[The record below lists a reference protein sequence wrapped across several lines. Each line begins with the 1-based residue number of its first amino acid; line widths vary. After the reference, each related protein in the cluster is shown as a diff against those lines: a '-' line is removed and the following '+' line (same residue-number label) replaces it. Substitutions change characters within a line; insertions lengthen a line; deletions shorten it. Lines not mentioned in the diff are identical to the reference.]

1 MKEQP
6 LRSYIVKKYVKAR
19 SVAQAMRIANESPVH
34 EVVLDEENTEE
45 SSYIEAIGYQ
55 YTPDEDYE
63 VPDEYSKAVL
73 K

>member
-19 SVAQAMRIANESPVH
+19 TVAQAMRIANETPIH
-34 EVVLDEENTEE
+34 EVVIDEESEDEKVNTD
-45 SSYIEAIGYQ
+45 AFGFQ

-63 VPDEYSKAVL
+63 VPDEYSRGMVS
-73 K
+73 